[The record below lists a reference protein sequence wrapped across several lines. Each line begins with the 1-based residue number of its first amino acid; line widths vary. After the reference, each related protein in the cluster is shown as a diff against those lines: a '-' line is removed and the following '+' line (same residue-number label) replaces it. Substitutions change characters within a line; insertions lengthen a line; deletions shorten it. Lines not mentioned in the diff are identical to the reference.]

1 MIIALSIFFILL
13 GLFFV
18 FLGLLFINY
27 NLSPLKKIVDKEYV
41 YKDNKLGIQII
52 LPGLI
57 LMAVSCLIIIN
68 NR

>member
-1 MIIALSIFFILL
+1 MIIMLFIFFILL

-18 FLGLLFINY
+18 FLGMLFINY
-27 NLSPLKKIVDKEYV
+27 DLSPLKKIVDKEYV
-41 YKDNKLGIQII
+41 YKNNKLGVQII

-57 LMAVSCLIIIN
+57 LMTVSFLIIIN

>member
-1 MIIALSIFFILL
+1 MINILFVGFIIL

-27 NLSPLKKIVDKEYV
+27 ELSPLKKIVDKEYV
-41 YKDNKLGIQII
+41 YKDNKLGLQII

-57 LMAVSCLIIIN
+57 LMAISCLIIIRN
-68 NR
+68 